1 MMDLKVLD
9 RIREVWRLELRAPG
23 LPATGRHVEVR
34 HEADAS
40 RAGDLRAPHIPPER
54 QLFVTLSGRRLGR
67 LPF

>member
-40 RAGDLRAPHIPPER
+40 RATYELP
-54 QLFVTLSGRRLGR
+54 TSRRNGNCS
-67 LPF
+67 